1 MATNKGAKTLLT
13 KQTVSEIPDGMKHDD
28 TLQMRLSPELKATL
42 DDLRRAES
50 DLPSRS
56 EMIRRLIE
64 RAAAAMKRGK
74 R

>member
-1 MATNKGAKTLLT
+1 MDTLLT
-13 KQTVSEIPDGMKHDD
+13 KAAASEIPDGMKHDD

-42 DDLRRAES
+42 DDLRKAES

-64 RAAAAMKRGK
+64 RAAATLEKGRKR
-74 R
+74 